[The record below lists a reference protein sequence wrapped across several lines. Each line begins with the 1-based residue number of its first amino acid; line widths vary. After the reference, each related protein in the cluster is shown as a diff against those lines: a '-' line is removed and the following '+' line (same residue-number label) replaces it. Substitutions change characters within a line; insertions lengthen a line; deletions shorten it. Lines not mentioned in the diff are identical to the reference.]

1 MAEAGVGSG
10 EWGVGE
16 EWGVGGRESRLSI
29 VCSCASLR
37 IISKSFIVSL
47 PIPHSPFPTPHSPLP
62 TPHSPLPTP
71 HSPFPSS
78 SPLSL
83 RPLVAL
89 NENLAVC
96 RHARFGET
104 EAGFQLQLDPDD
116 LFHALVTEVCVLR
129 REGGFGIY
137 A

>member
-1 MAEAGVGSG
+1 MAEAEVGSG

-16 EWGVGGRESRLSI
+16 EWGVGSGEWGVGGRESRLSL
-29 VCSCASLR
+29 VCLCASLR
-37 IISKSFIVSL
+37 SISKSFIVPL
-47 PIPHSPFPTPHSPLP
+47 PI
-62 TPHSPLPTP
+62 PHSPLPTP

-129 REGGFGIY
+129 REGGFGID